1 MSIVRNSIKESFTQ
15 IPNHIVTANVSNGA
29 FRVLVYLYTKPSSWY
44 VRNKDIMERLNIG
57 NKNTLAKYWHEL
69 LDNGLIERTRTN
81 GNSYEYVLK
90 TVGTISGTTVGT
102 INVPTVGTISG
113 THSNTKNNTKNNT
126 KANPYINFIKEL
138 KSRVDIPS
146 KVTTTKDGK
155 ELFKNIEDIETLMS
169 KYVAHQKEKKEFAVR
184 ITPFMEDY
192 KIMPVEKNGG
202 WK

>member
-113 THSNTKNNTKNNT
+113 THSNTKNNTDR
-126 KANPYINFIKEL
+126 
-138 KSRVDIPS
+138 KSV
-146 KVTTTKDGK
+146 V
-155 ELFKNIEDIETLMS
+155 
-169 KYVAHQKEKKEFAVR
+169 
-184 ITPFMEDY
+184 
-192 KIMPVEKNGG
+192 
-202 WK
+202 